1 MVVHCCVHFS
11 VCGTKNQLNTTINPD
26 QRSTQDTKARTTYK
40 TTSRLNLRPTRPK
53 DMIVIVRDHPSNDSL
68 GYNFMP
74 SSTEQRHIFS
84 LSLPLTLSFLLV
96 ILTTY

>member
-11 VCGTKNQLNTTINPD
+11 VCGTKNRLNTTINPD
-26 QRSTQDTKARTTYK
+26 QHSTQDTKARTTHK

-96 ILTTY
+96 ILTQ